1 MNFGSNETL
10 IRRVLGI
17 LLPSVF
23 IILTMLPFFLFR
35 ERLPDPVA
43 VHFGI
48 YGRPNIYM
56 PLSFMVIFNLV
67 FVGIPAVV
75 MFFSS
80 RRKPVYKGGMSRVM
94 SVNAFT
100 CTLATCIS
108 WLIVYNNLDASDW
121 TGAAIKGGLLWQL
134 ITLTVSC
141 LMMAGLA
148 FGLGRLIEL
157 PEQPVSV
164 LPSANLKPDDR
175 AVWIGTAR
183 SMWGLPLLI
192 GCMGLG
198 IFFLIRQVY
207 PVALIVILGGIVC
220 IPFMS
225 LRVLADSRGVK
236 LSFGPMSWPRKLIP
250 LKDICQARAVDIIP
264 MQHGGWGYR
273 GSMKFKNRVSIV
285 LRGGKGLELDLE
297 GNKKLFITVNGA
309 NEGAGL
315 INDLIAPVRKKYFS

>member
-1 MNFGSNETL
+1 MNFRDNETL
-10 IRRVLGI
+10 IRRILGI

-43 VHFGI
+43 VHWGTD
-48 YGRPNIYM
+48 GRPNGFM
-56 PLSFMVIFNLV
+56 QLSFMVIFNLV

-80 RRKPVYKGGMSRVM
+80 RRKPAYKGAMSHVM
-94 SVNAFT
+94 SVLAFI

-108 WLIVYNNLDASDW
+108 WLTVYNNLDASDW
-121 TGAAIKGGLLWQL
+121 TGAAMKGGLLAGL
-134 ITLTVSC
+134 ITQAVVSC
-141 LMMAGLA
+141 LMAGLA
-148 FGLGRLIEL
+148 FWLGRLIEL
-157 PEQPVSV
+157 PEQPVPA

-183 SMWGLPLLI
+183 SMWGLPLLV

-198 IFFLIRQVY
+198 IFFLIRQFY
-207 PVALIVILGGIVC
+207 PPALIVILAGIVC

-225 LRVLADSRGVK
+225 IRVLANNSGVH
-236 LSFGPMSWPRKLIP
+236 LSFGPISWPKRYVP
-250 LKDICQARAVDIIP
+250 LKDILQARAIDVIP

-273 GSMKFKNRVSIV
+273 PSIKHWGNLSII
-285 LRGGKGLELDLE
+285 LRGGEGLELVLD
-297 GNKKLFITVNGA
+297 GNKKLVVTVDGA
-309 NEGAGL
+309 TEGAGL
-315 INDLIAPVRKKYFS
+315 INDLISRA